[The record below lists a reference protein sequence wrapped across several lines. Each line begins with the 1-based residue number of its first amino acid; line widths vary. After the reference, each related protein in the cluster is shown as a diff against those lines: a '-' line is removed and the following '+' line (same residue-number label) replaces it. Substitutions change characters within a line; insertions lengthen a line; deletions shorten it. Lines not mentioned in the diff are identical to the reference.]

1 MSKHITLIVK
11 LPIVPGV
18 AIADYKK
25 FITDAIE
32 GHEQH
37 EQHEQIDS
45 PIGRLAYTLP
55 GKVKVVSPRK
65 AVVTKG
71 KK

>member
-11 LPIVPGV
+11 LPVVPGV
-18 AIADYKK
+18 TISDYKK
-25 FITDAIE
+25 FIKDAIE
-32 GHEQH
+32 GH

-55 GKVKVVSPRK
+55 GKVRVVSPRK
-65 AVVTKG
+65 PKPAKG